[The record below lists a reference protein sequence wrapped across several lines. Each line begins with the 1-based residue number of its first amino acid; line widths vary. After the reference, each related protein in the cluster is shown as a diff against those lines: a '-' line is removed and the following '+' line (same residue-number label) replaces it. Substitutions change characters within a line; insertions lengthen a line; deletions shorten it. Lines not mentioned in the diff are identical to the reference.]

1 MSATTRSAWRWLDDR
16 LGRPFLKTPP
26 PSGIVRTIAWN
37 SLAVLMIG
45 VVGLLTLFLAP
56 AYSDTYCSTVREPP
70 SESRSWTQGPS
81 YWPFGTRCV
90 YRLPDG
96 TIEVSGPGRASAVLS
111 PVLVAS
117 WAATVSLGLLA
128 PPTRFWR
135 RTAWMVLSP
144 VVPIGLML
152 ASAALP
158 SPVDGFVLL
167 AGVCVSLGLIFAVL
181 TAAITY
187 AIHPKEQWWVFPG
200 AWLGWNLAFAALY
213 ITFMTSA

>member
-1 MSATTRSAWRWLDDR
+1 
-16 LGRPFLKTPP
+16 
-26 PSGIVRTIAWN
+26 
-37 SLAVLMIG
+37 MIG

-70 SESRSWTQGPS
+70 SASRQWTQGPS

-96 TIEVSGPGRASAVLS
+96 TTDVSGPGRASAVLS
-111 PVLVAS
+111 PVLVAF

-152 ASAALP
+152 ASGFLP
-158 SPVDGFVLL
+158 SSMDGVVLL
-167 AGVCVSLGLIFAVL
+167 AAVCVGLGLVFAVL

-187 AIHPKEQWWVFPG
+187 AIHPEEQWWVFPG
-200 AWLGWNLAFAALY
+200 AWLGWSLAFAALY
-213 ITFMTSA
+213 LTFMTSA